1 MTDAGALSKL
11 AEQNME
17 ASMTIRR
24 IQIGRRM
31 SQAVICGDKVYLSG
45 LTAETTNGSA
55 FEQTASILGQIDRLL
70 EEAGTDK
77 TRLLSANI
85 WLSDIRYFD
94 DMNAAWEAWL
104 PEGFAPVRATVEAK
118 LAGPE
123 YLVEIMVQAA
133 IEQ

>member
-1 MTDAGALSKL
+1 MTV
-11 AEQNME
+11 
-17 ASMTIRR
+17 RR
-24 IQIGRRM
+24 IRPGRRM
-31 SQAVICGDKVYLSG
+31 SEAVIHGNTVYLSG
-45 LTAETTNGSA
+45 LTAEPPTGSA
-55 FEQTASILGQIDRLL
+55 VEQTARILERIDRLL

-94 DMNAAWEAWL
+94 DMNKAWEAWVAK
-104 PEGFAPVRATVEAK
+104 GCTPVRATVEAK

-133 IEQ
+133 VEP